1 MHTISTAVVHT
12 GGLKCYLAKEI
23 SKVAAILHNISQ
35 TIMRVLENTSLA
47 SNKEIRRPCSL
58 KYLYLLLKCSEM

>member
-12 GGLKCYLAKEI
+12 GGPKCYLAKEI
-23 SKVAAILHNISQ
+23 SKVAAILYYISQ

-47 SNKEIRRPCSL
+47 SNKEIREAAL
-58 KYLYLLLKCSEM
+58 

>member
-23 SKVAAILHNISQ
+23 SKVAAILHN
-35 TIMRVLENTSLA
+35 TYFPNYYEGFR
-47 SNKEIRRPCSL
+47 
-58 KYLYLLLKCSEM
+58 KYKSDFK

>member
-47 SNKEIRRPCSL
+47 SNKEIREATPCSL
-58 KYLYLLLKCSEM
+58 KYLYLL